1 MKATLS
7 LSTNWNSR
15 EVEDGRALV
24 ESARALGL
32 DAIELGYALTHR
44 QADGIRAAVAAHE
57 IAITSVHA
65 FCPVPMGATAGHPE
79 IHTICA
85 TDARARSHAVKAV
98 LESARFAA
106 EVGACAVVLHAG
118 RVPAA
123 TRPAKQLESR
133 AEAEFAAASGAPRP
147 GLLAR
152 LLGRRP
158 PPSVRGDA
166 PEGQGGVH
174 HAATPGADMRRI
186 SNITYSPDFL
196 RRREKLYYLRDRKVP
211 RFLDALRASLDD
223 LLPEFESLNLK
234 LGLEN
239 LPTFDAI
246 PTEPEMMQLLAE
258 FDSSALGY
266 WHDLGH
272 GQVRAN
278 LGYIHHA
285 SVTRRL
291 APHIVGM
298 HLHDVVPPAGDHVMP
313 PLGKTDFRA
322 LAFLA
327 ELAVPAVFEP
337 APGTPAE
344 QIRDAIA
351 YMRDVWP

>member
-32 DAIELGYALTHR
+32 EAIELGYALTHR
-44 QADGIRAAVAAHE
+44 QADGIRAAIAAHE
-57 IAITSVHA
+57 IAVTSVHA
-65 FCPVPMGATAGHPE
+65 FCPVPMGASAGHPE

-85 TDARARSHAVKAV
+85 TDARTRDHAVKAV

-106 EVGACAVVLHAG
+106 EVGAKAVVLHAG
-118 RVPAA
+118 RVPDA
-123 TRPAKQLESR
+123 TRPAKLLESR
-133 AEAEFAAASGAPRP
+133 AEAEFAAAAGAPRP

-158 PPSVRGDA
+158 APA
-166 PEGQGGVH
+166 PETAVTKIQ
-174 HAATPGADMRRI
+174 
-186 SNITYSPDFL
+186 YSPDFL

-211 RFLDALRASLDD
+211 RYLDALRNSLDD
-223 LLPEFESLNLK
+223 LLPEFESLGLK

-246 PTEPEMMQLLAE
+246 PTEPEMMQLLDE
-258 FDSSALGY
+258 FDSPSLGY

-278 LGYIHHA
+278 LGYLHHA
-285 SVTRRL
+285 SLARRL

-313 PLGKTDFRA
+313 PLGKTDFRS

-327 ELAVPAVFEP
+327 DLAVPAVFEP